1 MRRAARVTS
10 PHFSVSYSTQ
20 VKYGGT
26 AVVVPKKAVPSAV
39 KRTHMKR
46 RLRALLIPYTN
57 QTGALVVY
65 LRPGIANTPFT
76 HLREELLLL
85 LKSLPNNT

>member
-1 MRRAARVTS
+1 MRRATRISST
-10 PHFSVSYSTQ
+10 HFSVSYSAQ
-20 VKYGGT
+20 VKHGGT

-39 KRTHMKR
+39 KRTRMKR
-46 RLRALLIPYTN
+46 RLRALLLPYKN
-57 QTGALVVY
+57 QTTALVVY
-65 LRPGIANTPFT
+65 LRPGVANTPFT